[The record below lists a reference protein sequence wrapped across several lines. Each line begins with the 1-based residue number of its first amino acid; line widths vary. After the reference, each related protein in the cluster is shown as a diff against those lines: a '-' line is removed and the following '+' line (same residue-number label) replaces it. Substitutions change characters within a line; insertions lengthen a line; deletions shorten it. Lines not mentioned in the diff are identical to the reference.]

1 MPRRFPTARAL
12 LVLIGLSAVT
22 ARAQEARFSF
32 PLTHY
37 QLKNGLNVVL
47 SEDHSL
53 PLVSVVLAY
62 HTGAVR
68 ESYGKTGL
76 AYFLENMMF
85 MGSLNVGPMQH
96 ISYINKIGGE
106 PNASTTE
113 DVTYFY
119 ETVPSNQL
127 GLALWLES
135 DRMKALEID
144 GAKTER
150 VRQALLDE
158 IGQRQASEPYLE
170 SARAFDRMLYPDFAR
185 GHPVQGVERDIRT
198 LTAEDVEDFYSAYFV
213 PNNAVLVVVGN
224 IDLPKTKAAI
234 EKYFDSIPKGGDIP
248 SLPPPPPPEKRQ
260 VTETVQEP
268 LATAPAFH
276 LGFPIAAPYSQDYYP
291 MVILDYILL
300 KGSSSRL
307 YRKLIKKEF
316 LAYYLSGGIDKRDG
330 AAALKIFAMNNN
342 DDMVALCQKAIFS
355 ELNKI
360 RTSYVPADELQK
372 AKNMF
377 KRDYVSRLASPL
389 DRAMFLAET
398 FFSPVGLEKA
408 PLELEKYLKITP
420 LRLIGAA
427 SRYLSPENSI
437 LLDVKAR

>member
-1 MPRRFPTARAL
+1 MPRRFPGAWAL
-12 LVLIGLSAVT
+12 FLLLSLSAVT
-22 ARAQEARFSF
+22 VRAQEARFPF

-37 QLKNGLNVVL
+37 QLKNGLNVIL
-47 SEDHSL
+47 SEDYSL

-62 HTGAVR
+62 HAGSVR
-68 ESYGKTGL
+68 EPPGKTGL

-96 ISYINKIGGE
+96 IGYISKIGGE

-113 DVTYFY
+113 DITYFY

-158 IGQRQASEPYLE
+158 ISQRQVSDPYLE
-170 SARAFDRMLYPDFAR
+170 SSRTFDRLLYPDFAQS
-185 GHPVQGVERDIRT
+185 HPILGMEGDIRN

-224 IDLPKTKAAI
+224 IDQVKTRTVI
-234 EKYFDSIPKGGDIP
+234 EKYFETIPKGRDVP
-248 SLPPPPPPEKRQ
+248 ALPPPPPPEKRQ
-260 VTETVQEP
+260 VSEVVQEP

-276 LGFPIAAPYSQDYYP
+276 LGFPVAAPYSQDYYP
-291 MVILDYILL
+291 LVILDYILL
-300 KGSSSRL
+300 KGNSSRL

-316 LAYYLSGGIDKRDG
+316 LAYYLSGGIENRDG

-342 DDMVALCQKAIFS
+342 DAMVALCQKAIFS
-355 ELNKI
+355 ELNRI

-377 KRDYVSRLASPL
+377 KKDYISRFASPL
-389 DRAMFLAET
+389 DRAVFLAET

-408 PLELEKYLKITP
+408 PLELEKYLEIIP
-420 LRLIGAA
+420 VRLIGIAN
-427 SRYLSPENSI
+427 RYLRPENSI
-437 LLDVKAR
+437 LLDVKTR